1 MGRNHTAESGF
12 LGINEMFI
20 TLEGPEGS
28 GKTLQLPK
36 LADYLRQCGYD
47 VLTTREPG
55 GTYISEQI
63 RTVLHNLEN
72 KEMNPRTEILL
83 FQASR
88 AQLVE
93 QIIRPQLNKGGIV
106 VSDRYADSTLAYQG
120 FGHQIEIEPLRVLV
134 TFATG
139 GLKPDLTILLDVD
152 VEVGLRRKELKG
164 EWNRLDAYNLEF
176 HQRVRQGYLQLVRAE
191 PERWEVID
199 ASQAP
204 TLVQNEIRR
213 VVSERLQ
220 INKKMSGA

>member
-1 MGRNHTAESGF
+1 
-12 LGINEMFI
+12 MFI
-20 TLEGPEGS
+20 TVEGPEGS
-28 GKTLQLPK
+28 GKTMQLPK
-36 LADYLRQCGYD
+36 LAEYLRQSGFD

-55 GTYISEQI
+55 GTSISEQI

-93 QIIRPQLNKGGIV
+93 QVIRPHLAKGGIV

-120 FGHQIEIEPLRVLV
+120 YGHQIDIEPLRVLV

-164 EWNRLDAYNLEF
+164 EWNRLDAYNLDF
-176 HQRVRQGYLQLVRAE
+176 HQRVRQGYLRLVQEE
-191 PERWEVID
+191 PERWVVVD
-199 ASQAP
+199 ASQP
-204 TLVQNEIRR
+204 PKQVQSDMRR
-213 VVSERLQ
+213 VVAERLHISQ
-220 INKKMSGA
+220 GSSIP

>member
-1 MGRNHTAESGF
+1 MD
-12 LGINEMFI
+12 MFI

-36 LADYLRQCGYD
+36 LAEYLRQSGFD

-55 GTYISEQI
+55 GTSISEQI

-93 QIIRPQLNKGGIV
+93 QVLRPHLKKGGV
-106 VSDRYADSTLAYQG
+106 VISDRYADSTLAYQG
-120 FGHQIEIEPLRVLV
+120 YGHQVDIEPLRVLV

-152 VEVGLRRKELKG
+152 VEIGLRRKELKG

-199 ASQAP
+199 ASQSP
-204 TLVQNEIRR
+204 NQVQNEIRR
-213 VVSERLQ
+213 VVTERLQ
-220 INKKMSGA
+220 INK

>member
-1 MGRNHTAESGF
+1 
-12 LGINEMFI
+12 MFI

-28 GKTLQLPK
+28 GKTTQLPK
-36 LADYLRQCGYD
+36 LADYLRKSGFD

-55 GTYISEQI
+55 GTSISEQI

-72 KEMNPRTEILL
+72 KEMNPHTEILL

-93 QIIRPQLNKGGIV
+93 QVIRPHLAKGGVV

-120 FGHQIEIEPLRVLV
+120 YGHQVDIEPLRVLV

-152 VEVGLRRKELKG
+152 VEIGLRRKELKG
-164 EWNRLDAYNLEF
+164 EWNRLDAYNIEF
-176 HQRVRQGYLQLVRAE
+176 HQRVRQGYLQLVSLE
-191 PERWEVID
+191 PQRWEVID
-199 ASQAP
+199 ASQP
-204 TLVQNEIRR
+204 PVQVQNEIRR
-213 VVSERLQ
+213 VVTERLQ
-220 INKKMSGA
+220 INK

>member
-1 MGRNHTAESGF
+1 
-12 LGINEMFI
+12 MFI

-28 GKTLQLPK
+28 GKTLQLPR
-36 LADYLRQCGYD
+36 LAEYLCQYGLD

-55 GTYISEQI
+55 GTSISEQI

-93 QIIRPQLNKGGIV
+93 QVIRPHLAKGGV
-106 VSDRYADSTLAYQG
+106 VLSDRYADSTLAYQG
-120 FGHQIEIEPLRVLV
+120 YGHQTELEPLRVLV

-139 GLKPDLTILLDVD
+139 GLKPDLTLLLDVD
-152 VEVGLRRKELKG
+152 VEIGLRRKELKG

-176 HQRVRQGYLQLVRAE
+176 HQRVRQGYLSLVQNE
-191 PERWEVID
+191 PERWVVID
-199 ASQAP
+199 AAQEP
-204 TLVQNEIRR
+204 VKVQEQMRK
-213 VVSERLQ
+213 VVAQRLN
-220 INKKMSGA
+220 IHA